1 MSKLFLLVQLSD
13 PHIGAEWGGGDPVAM
28 LAAAVAS
35 VRALEPEPDAVL
47 ISGDLADTA
56 AAAEYE
62 QVLKLRTA
70 VALADLLDTPIV
82 DAAPTAPRNDMSNEG
97 ARGRV
102 VTRVVASVL
111 GDACEREASTP
122 RRSLAPPS
130 S

>member
-1 MSKLFLLVQLSD
+1 MSKLVLLVQLSD

-70 VALADLLDTPIV
+70 VALPISSTPH
-82 DAAPTAPRNDMSNEG
+82 
-97 ARGRV
+97 RGRCTNCSAQRHEQRRG
-102 VTRVVASVL
+102 TRT
-111 GDACEREASTP
+111 G
-122 RRSLAPPS
+122 
-130 S
+130 